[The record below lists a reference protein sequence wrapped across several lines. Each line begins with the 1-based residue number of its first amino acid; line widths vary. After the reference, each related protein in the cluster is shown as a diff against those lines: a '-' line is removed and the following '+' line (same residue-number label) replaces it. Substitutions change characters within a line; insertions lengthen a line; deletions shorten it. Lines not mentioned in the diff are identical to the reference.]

1 MKKITLFLA
10 LITVFNSCKTDNKE
24 AEIVVVDSI
33 TVEATPELSIGDIT
47 SEKFLNELLGQKGMV
62 RGFDFGTPVS
72 DILKAESLELF
83 EEKPG
88 HVGFVYERENLE
100 SADFLYMRDADNKLN
115 GVDIDI
121 YLNTPASSDALFAT
135 AKSHY
140 NSLYKPSPTDS
151 LTWMI
156 PPKGY
161 VRVSQ
166 IKKPLDNGLEI
177 KYRKQ

>member
-1 MKKITLFLA
+1 MKKTALFLV
-10 LITVFNSCKTDNKE
+10 LVSVFTGCKNDTTETVSTV
-24 AEIVVVDSI
+24 IDS
-33 TVEATPELSIGDIT
+33 TAVESPELAIGDIT
-47 SEKFLNELLGQKGMV
+47 SEQFLNELLGQKGMV
-62 RGFDFGTPVS
+62 RGFNFGTPIADV
-72 DILKAESLELF
+72 LKNESLELF
-83 EEKPG
+83 EERPG

-100 SADFLYMRDADNKLN
+100 SADFLYMRDVDNKLN

-121 YLNTPASSDALFAT
+121 YLNSPESTDALFTT

-140 NSLYKPSPTDS
+140 NSLYKPSTTDS

-161 VRVSQ
+161 VKVSQ